1 MEHTDTPIRVL
12 QIFKCMP
19 VCGGAENLIMNYY
32 RHLDRSRI
40 QFDFLLHSKDG
51 YDEEIRALGGRTY
64 YMSLKNLPGL
74 IRFFRSHP
82 EYKIIQGHPPGHA
95 LIYFTAAKLC
105 GVPVRIAHSHNIRTE
120 PTLKGRILARII
132 PWIKYLSNV
141 YWACSIPAGR
151 YMFGK
156 DREFQVIYNAI
167 SAERFCPDGEVRA
180 RMRSELGVAD
190 RFVVGHVGRFC
201 PQKNQKFLLQIFKEV
216 KSLRAEAVLL
226 LIGTGALEGELRA
239 EARRLGLEDSV
250 RFLKPQT
257 NIEDFYRA
265 MDVFLLPSLFEGLGI
280 VLIEA
285 QACGLPCVVSTQVP
299 SDADITGQ
307 TVFVPL
313 DAAPQVWAGELV
325 NGRQAERTGLRAVI
339 QKAGYDIGQQASLL
353 AEKYEFLAAQCP

>member
-1 MEHTDTPIRVL
+1 
-12 QIFKCMP
+12 
-19 VCGGAENLIMNYY
+19 
-32 RHLDRSRI
+32 
-40 QFDFLLHSKDG
+40 
-51 YDEEIRALGGRTY
+51 
-64 YMSLKNLPGL
+64 
-74 IRFFRSHP
+74 
-82 EYKIIQGHPPGHA
+82 
-95 LIYFTAAKLC
+95 
-105 GVPVRIAHSHNIRTE
+105 
-120 PTLKGRILARII
+120 
-132 PWIKYLSNV
+132 
-141 YWACSIPAGR
+141 
-151 YMFGK
+151 
-156 DREFQVIYNAI
+156 
-167 SAERFCPDGEVRA
+167 
-180 RMRSELGVAD
+180 MRSELGVED

-257 NIEDFYRA
+257 NIE
-265 MDVFLLPSLFEGLGI
+265 